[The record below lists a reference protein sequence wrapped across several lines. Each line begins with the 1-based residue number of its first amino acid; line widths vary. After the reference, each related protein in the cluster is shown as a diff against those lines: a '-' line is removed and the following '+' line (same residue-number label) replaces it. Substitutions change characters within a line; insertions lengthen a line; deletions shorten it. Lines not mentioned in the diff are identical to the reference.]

1 MSGLGPSGIQCSMIA
16 IYAENI
22 QEPRDFP
29 SNEKIK
35 PIISWPQ
42 LWRKINTSMT
52 SVRKN
57 AVRLNIKTGYI
68 VKLVCHSVEITEIYS
83 HTLLT
88 KIRESTVFIVFIK
101 AVS

>member
-42 LWRKINTSMT
+42 SWRKINTSMT

-57 AVRLNIKTGYI
+57 AVRLNIKTGFI
-68 VKLVCHSVEITEIYS
+68 VKAAYHCIPQCGNYGNLLSHIFNKNFVKIPFIY
-83 HTLLT
+83 
-88 KIRESTVFIVFIK
+88 KQ
-101 AVS
+101 

>member
-22 QEPRDFP
+22 QELRDFP

-68 VKLVCHSVEITEIYS
+68 VKLVCHCGNYGNLLS
-83 HTLLT
+83 H
-88 KIRESTVFIVFIK
+88 FIDKNLVKVTF
-101 AVS
+101 SSFL